1 MKRGSI
7 LVALLWC
14 VAILSIVVIGVM
26 HSVRMDLLIA
36 KNSTDQTQAFYL
48 ALAGVEKAK
57 ALLYHEAGERKRAA
71 RNHSGA
77 LYDSA
82 ADFKEVP
89 LGRGSFSVVRQG
101 RRDEGGKIIYGIS
114 DEESRLNI
122 NQAKAEE
129 LAKLVYMTP
138 EIVAAILDWRDG
150 DNTAIPGGAE
160 ADFYMSSPRPLL
172 PRNAP
177 FKSTREL
184 LMVRGITRELFMGE
198 DMNQNGVL
206 DPEEDDG
213 DSSLPRD
220 NNDSVLDA
228 GWSGD
233 VTVDSWVSN
242 QSAAGTDRVN
252 AQSADE
258 RELTTVRGMTPE
270 IARTIV
276 AYRGQKQIENLADL
290 LDVAPVAPQRQQSIT
305 SPNQLRTQASPQATG
320 PKLISEDTL
329 IEMADELA
337 TGSGSELPGAVNINS
352 ASVDVLAC
360 LPGITPEIAQAIVRY
375 RSSAGFFPNVAAL
388 LKVDGMTRD
397 IFRQVSPKVSARS
410 ETFRIICEGRV
421 PASGARKRVQAIV
434 RLGSGTV
441 DTISWREDL

>member
-26 HSVRMDLLIA
+26 HSVRMDVMIA
-36 KNSTDQTQAFYL
+36 KNSADQTQAFYL

-57 ALLYHEAGERKRAA
+57 ALLYHDAGERKRAA

-82 ADFKEVP
+82 TDFKDVP
-89 LGRGSFSVVRQG
+89 LGRGTFSVVRQG
-101 RRDEGGKIIYGIS
+101 RREEGGKIIYGIS
-114 DEESRLNI
+114 DEESRLNVTH
-122 NQAKAEE
+122 APAEE
-129 LAKLVYMTP
+129 LAKLVNMTP

-150 DNTAIPGGAE
+150 DNVATPGGAE
-160 ADFYMSSPRPLL
+160 AEYYMSLPRPLV

-177 FKSTREL
+177 FQSTREL
-184 LMVRGITRELFMGE
+184 LMVRGITCELFMGE
-198 DMNQNGVL
+198 DTNQNGLL

-213 DSSLPRD
+213 DASSPRD
-220 NNDSVLDA
+220 NHDGVLDS

-233 VTVDSWVSN
+233 LTVDSWVSIKN
-242 QSAAGTDRVN
+242 AAGTDRVN

-258 RELTTVRGMTPE
+258 KELTTVRGMTPE
-270 IARTIV
+270 IVRAIV

-290 LDVAPVAPQRQQSIT
+290 LDVAPVAAQRQQSIT
-305 SPNQLRTQASPQATG
+305 SPNQPRTQSQPQATG

-329 IEMADELA
+329 IEMADELT
-337 TGSGSELPGAVNINS
+337 TGSGGELPGAININS

-360 LPGITPEIAQAIVRY
+360 LPGITPEIAQAIVRH
-375 RSSAGFFPNVAAL
+375 RSSAGFFPNVAAV

-397 IFRQVSPKVSARS
+397 IFRQISPKVSARS
-410 ETFRIICEGRV
+410 ETFRIMCEGRV
-421 PASGARKRVQAIV
+421 PSSGARKRIQAIV
-434 RLGSGTV
+434 RLGDGTV

>member
-26 HSVRMDLLIA
+26 HSVRMDVMIA
-36 KNSTDQTQAFYL
+36 KNSADQTQAFYL

-57 ALLYHEAGERKRAA
+57 ALLYHDAGERKRAA

-82 ADFKEVP
+82 TDFKDVP
-89 LGRGSFSVVRQG
+89 LGRGTFSVVRQG
-101 RRDEGGKIIYGIS
+101 RREEGGKIIYGIS
-114 DEESRLNI
+114 DEESRLNVTH
-122 NQAKAEE
+122 APAEE
-129 LAKLVYMTP
+129 LAKLVNMTP

-150 DNTAIPGGAE
+150 DNVATPGGAE
-160 ADFYMSSPRPLL
+160 AEYYMSLPRPLV

-177 FKSTREL
+177 FQSTREL

-198 DMNQNGVL
+198 DTNQNGLL

-213 DSSLPRD
+213 DASSPRD
-220 NNDSVLDA
+220 NHDGVLDS

-233 VTVDSWVSN
+233 LTVDSWVSIKN
-242 QSAAGTDRVN
+242 AAGTDRVN

-258 RELTTVRGMTPE
+258 KELTTVRGMTPE
-270 IARTIV
+270 IVRAIV

-290 LDVAPVAPQRQQSIT
+290 LDVAPVAAQRQQSIT
-305 SPNQLRTQASPQATG
+305 SPNQPRTQSQPQATG

-329 IEMADELA
+329 IEMADELT
-337 TGSGSELPGAVNINS
+337 TGSGGELPGAININS

-360 LPGITPEIAQAIVRY
+360 LPGITPEIAQAIVRH
-375 RSSAGFFPNVAAL
+375 RSSAGFFPNVAAV

-397 IFRQVSPKVSARS
+397 IFRQISPKVSARS
-410 ETFRIICEGRV
+410 ETFRIMCEGRV
-421 PASGARKRVQAIV
+421 PSSGARKRIQAIV
-434 RLGSGTV
+434 RLGDGTV